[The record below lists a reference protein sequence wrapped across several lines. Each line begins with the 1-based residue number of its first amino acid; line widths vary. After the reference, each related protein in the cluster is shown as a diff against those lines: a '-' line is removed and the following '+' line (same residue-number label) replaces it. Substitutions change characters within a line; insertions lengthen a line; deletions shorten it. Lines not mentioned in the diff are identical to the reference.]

1 MYQCTVLYS
10 VHCTKSK
17 LMIFTF
23 LLCAYNSTVNS
34 IRTAIFLMRKETISE
49 QLLPPLIV
57 FFVVCFFYI
66 FVVGRGLHRDVGY
79 PGTGIPWKY
88 SVLFIIF
95 YFIFLFFIGRGLSGD
110 VGHSGVSGLCGT
122 ATSTHNP
129 DHTINNKVIQITP
142 STIR

>member
-23 LLCAYNSTVNS
+23 LLCAYNSTVYN

-57 FFVVCFFYI
+57 FFVVYFLYFCCWQRLASWCRVPWNWNTLKIFSIIYYFFY
-66 FVVGRGLHRDVGY
+66 
-79 PGTGIPWKY
+79 
-88 SVLFIIF
+88 
-95 YFIFLFFIGRGLSGD
+95 YFFFFIGRGLSGD
-110 VGHSGVSGLCGT
+110 VGHSGVSGRCGT

-142 STIR
+142 SKIR

>member
-23 LLCAYNSTVNS
+23 LLCAYNSTVYN

-57 FFVVCFFYI
+57 FFVVYFLYFCCWQRLASWCRVPWNWNTFKIFSIIYYFFILFFYSLLAEACL
-66 FVVGRGLHRDVGY
+66 VMLGTLEYLDCVGLPHL
-79 PGTGIPWKY
+79 PT
-88 SVLFIIF
+88 
-95 YFIFLFFIGRGLSGD
+95 
-110 VGHSGVSGLCGT
+110 
-122 ATSTHNP
+122 
-129 DHTINNKVIQITP
+129 IQITP